1 MDSSRNISNMTGRWA
16 TYICPS
22 VNESSGTS
30 DVVSY
35 TGFVKWRHMVNGQ
48 DVHAVT
54 LKTATDGIAQN
65 IKGSILHPRLVI
77 ISFRAF

>member
-1 MDSSRNISNMTGRWA
+1 MKNTTQNTLEDLDRSRNICNMTGGCV
-16 TYICPS
+16 TYICPG

-30 DVVSY
+30 HVVSD
-35 TGFVKWRHMVNGQ
+35 TGVVKWRHMVNGQ

-65 IKGSILHPRLVI
+65 IKGPI
-77 ISFRAF
+77 

>member
-1 MDSSRNISNMTGRWA
+1 MSGRCV

-22 VNESSGTS
+22 VDESSGTS
-30 DVVSY
+30 DVVSD
-35 TGFVKWRHMVNGQ
+35 TGFVKWRDVIYGQ

-65 IKGSILHPRLVI
+65 IKGSISHPRSV
-77 ISFRAF
+77 ISFSAFYKPIKG